1 PPSAPELSG
10 AVPPRPAPRQYHIA
24 LEGGELA
31 EHVLLVGDPGRVAKV
46 ASRFDEVSLER
57 SNREITT
64 ATGTYRGMP
73 LSVMST
79 GMGTD
84 TAGIVLAEALGMTD
98 EQA

>member
-24 LEGGELA
+24 LERGELA

-46 ASRFDEVSLER
+46 TARFDEVGLER

-64 ATGTYRGMP
+64 ATGTFRGMP

-84 TAGIVLAEALGMTD
+84 NVEIVLAEVMEITD
-98 EQA
+98 HPT